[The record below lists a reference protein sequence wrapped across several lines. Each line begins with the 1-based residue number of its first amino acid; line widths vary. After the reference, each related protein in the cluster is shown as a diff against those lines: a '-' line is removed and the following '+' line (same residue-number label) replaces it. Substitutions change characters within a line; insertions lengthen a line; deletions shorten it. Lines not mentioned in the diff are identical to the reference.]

1 MNQENAW
8 KILDKY
14 FEGNPIALINHHIE
28 SYNDFMNNGISQ
40 IFREKNPI
48 KIIKQQDPETREYKY
63 QANLFLG
70 GKNGDKIYFGKPI
83 IFDENNEHYMYP
95 NEARLRNFTYGVTI
109 HYDVD
114 VEFIIRNSEGV
125 PTTTTFLLEKIYLGR
140 FPIMLRSNLC
150 ILNGF
155 DRNVRYTMGECKND
169 LGGYFIIDGKE
180 KTIISQEK
188 FADNML
194 YIKDKVNELYSHS
207 AEIRSVSEDASK
219 PIRTFS
225 IRIVAPTEKYT
236 NNQIVVNIPNVRKPI
251 PLFIVMRALGIISDK
266 EIINCCLL
274 NMEKNKQFIDLFI
287 PSVHDAGAIFTQEIA
302 IKYIGTFTKGKSKE
316 HVMEILMNY
325 LLPNIGEL
333 NFRDKATFIGYMV
346 FELLKVF
353 IGQKK
358 PTDRDSFK
366 YKRVEVPGSLL
377 YDLFKE
383 YYTLQQRNIFLK
395 IDKEYYYKEGIYQE
409 NFESLIKNNYSD
421 FFSTKIVEEGFRKAF
436 KGNWGSETHTK
447 RLGVVQDVNR
457 LSFNS
462 YISIMRKINLPL
474 DSSAKVVGPRLLH
487 SSQWGI
493 IDPVDTPDG
502 GNIGL
507 HKHMSI
513 LAKISKNCSGYGIIK
528 WLQVNTSLELLN
540 ECSFSYL
547 GDKTKIF
554 VNGSWIGIVNDPV
567 NTYNKLIISRRNS
580 IIPIYTSIAWNIK
593 ESSINIFTDSG
604 RMSHP
609 VYYVEDKTISIN
621 NPNIIDLI
629 ESNNFTWNDLISGFN
644 KKQGTFDINSCTTYL
659 DYKELYPRIS
669 SDDFNNLKA
678 VIEYIDTSEEET
690 ALICVN
696 SKDINKKPYTHMEI
710 HPSLILG
717 VMGNQIVFPENN
729 PLPRDLFSC
738 GQSKQAVSLYHTN
751 YNSRFDKT
759 ALVLNYGQTPLVK
772 SRYLKYI
779 HREEQPYGI
788 NVIVAIACYGGYN
801 VEDSILFNKGSID
814 RGLFRNTYYNTYEAR
829 EDSSKVGNSQVDSR
843 FANIETTNII
853 GLKPG
858 YDYSDLDEN
867 GLIKPNI
874 KIDEKKVMIGKVLTN
889 ISNPEVSLDASIF
902 PKKGQL
908 GFIDKTYITEGDE
921 GYRLAK
927 VRVRDER
934 IPAIGDK
941 FCSRCGQKGTIGL
954 VIDEKNMPF
963 TEEGIRPDIIINPH
977 ALPSRMT
984 IGQLLE
990 TVMGKAGCEYGSFA
1004 ECTAFNNTG
1013 SKYKAFGK
1021 LLSNIGFS
1029 SSANEILY
1037 NGESGE
1043 QMRMDIFIGPTY
1055 YMRLKHIV
1063 KDKINYRAKGPRTV
1077 ITRQTVQGRANDGGL
1092 RVGEQERD
1100 AIVAHGLSY
1109 FLKESMLVRG
1119 DEFYMAIC
1127 NLTGMIAI
1135 YNTSLN
1141 LFISPFADGPIKF
1154 VGELDDNKKIEKITR
1169 FGRNFSIVRIP
1180 YAFKLLIQELSTLNI
1195 NMRIITDKNIDQLSS
1210 MNPFNKIDKF
1220 EDFDDL
1226 DKESIIGPQSVEPEI
1241 PEDIPDT
1248 SVQSAIDLDAKSLEK
1263 TIAENIVDLDK
1274 DKKQEK
1280 VDDEE
1285 AELLAALS
1293 ETSQPALKIG
1303 ESTSIEPDEL
1313 PDINTVPLIGSTLA
1327 KKTTSQIDKDSNSDD
1342 ALVTTP
1348 IDDPLTPD
1356 ELEQENLELLT
1367 DIIDEDDIE
1376 KDPVLQE
1383 KTVAIQ

>member
-1 MNQENAW
+1 MNQENTW

-14 FEGNPIALINHHIE
+14 FEENPTALIDHHIE
-28 SYNDFMNNGISQ
+28 SYNNFINYGIPQ

-48 KIIKQQDPETREYKY
+48 KIIKQQDPETREYKFET
-63 QANLFLG
+63 NLYLG
-70 GKNGDKIYFGKPI
+70 GKTGNKIYFGKPI

-95 NEARLRNFTYGVTI
+95 NEARLRNFTYGVSI

-114 VEFIIRNSEGV
+114 VEFIIRNQDGQ
-125 PTTTTFLLEKIYLGR
+125 PITTNFSIDKIYLGK
-140 FPIMLRSNLC
+140 FPIMLRSDLC
-150 ILNGF
+150 ILSGF
-155 DRNVRYTMGECKND
+155 DRNIRYTMGECKND

-194 YIKDKVNELYSHS
+194 YIKDKVNEIYSHS
-207 AEIRSVSEDASK
+207 AEIRTVSEDASK

-225 IRIVAPTEKYT
+225 IRIVSPTEKYT

-266 EIINCCLL
+266 DIINCCLL
-274 NMEKNKQFIDLFI
+274 NMEKNKDFIDLFI
-287 PSVHDAGAIFTQEIA
+287 PSIHDAGAIFTQEIA
-302 IKYIGTFTKGKSKE
+302 IKYIGSFTKGKSKE

-333 NFRDKATFIGYMV
+333 NFRDKACFIGHMV
-346 FELLKVF
+346 LELLKVF
-353 IGQKK
+353 TGQKK
-358 PTDRDSFK
+358 STDRDSFK
-366 YKRVEVPGSLL
+366 YKRVELPGSLL

-383 YYTLQQRNIFLK
+383 YFTLQQRNIFLK

-436 KGNWGSETHTK
+436 KGNWGAESHTK
-447 RLGVVQDVNR
+447 RMGVVQDVNR

-507 HKHMSI
+507 HKHMSV
-513 LAKISKNCSGYGIIK
+513 LAKITKNCSQTGIIK
-528 WLQVNTSLELLN
+528 WLQTNTSLELLN

-554 VNGSWIGIVNDPV
+554 VNGSWIGIVADPF
-567 NTYNKLIISRRNS
+567 NTYNKLIISRRNALIS
-580 IIPIYTSIAWNIK
+580 IYTSIAWNIR
-593 ESSINIFTDSG
+593 EMSINIFTDSG
-604 RMSHP
+604 RMCHP
-609 VYYVEDKTISIN
+609 IYYLENKTVSIN
-621 NPNIIDLI
+621 NANILDRIQ
-629 ESNNFTWNDLISGFN
+629 SNKFTWNELISGFN
-644 KKQGTFDINSCTTYL
+644 KKPDKFNVNDCSIYL
-659 DYKELYPRIS
+659 DYKELYPSIS
-669 SDDFNNLKA
+669 SGDFNNLKA
-678 VIEYIDTSEEET
+678 IIEYIDTSEEES
-690 ALICVN
+690 ALICFN
-696 SKDINKKPYTHMEI
+696 EKDIDKKPYTHMEI

-751 YNSRFDKT
+751 FNSRFDKT
-759 ALVLNYGQTPLVK
+759 ALVLNYGQTPLIK

-801 VEDSILFNKGSID
+801 VEDSILFNKASID

-843 FANIETTNII
+843 FANIETANVT

-858 YDYSDLDEN
+858 YDYSDLDEA

-889 ISNPEVSLDASIF
+889 ISNPEVSLDASVF

-963 TEEGIRPDIIINPH
+963 TENGVRPDIIINPH

-990 TVMGKAGCEYGSFA
+990 TVMGKACCEYGTFA
-1004 ECTAFNNTG
+1004 ECTAFNNNG
-1013 SKYKAFGK
+1013 SKYKAFGQI
-1021 LLSNIGFS
+1021 LSNAGFS
-1029 SSANEILY
+1029 TSANEVLY

-1043 QMRMDIFIGPTY
+1043 QLRMDIFIGPTY

-1119 DEFYMAIC
+1119 DEFYMAVC

-1135 YNTSLN
+1135 YNSSQN
-1141 LFISPFADGPIKF
+1141 LFISPFADGPVQF
-1154 VGELDDNKKIEKITR
+1154 VGDIDENKKIDKITK
-1169 FGRNFSIVRIP
+1169 FGRDFSIVRIP
-1180 YAFKLLIQELSTLNI
+1180 YAFKLLIQELATLNI
-1195 NMRIITDKNIDQLSS
+1195 NMRIITDKNINQLSS
-1210 MNPFNKIDKF
+1210 MNVKNKIDSLD
-1220 EDFDDL
+1220 DF
-1226 DKESIIGPQSVEPEI
+1226 DKESIIKSQVREQE
-1241 PEDIPDT
+1241 ELQELQENQDDID
-1248 SVQSAIDLDAKSLEK
+1248 VDQQIDLDDLELEK
-1263 TIAENIVDLDK
+1263 TIKENIVDLDK
-1274 DKKQEK
+1274 EQELQ
-1280 VDDEE
+1280 EEEESE
-1285 AELLAALS
+1285 AELLAAL
-1293 ETSQPALKIG
+1293 
-1303 ESTSIEPDEL
+1303 DEA
-1313 PDINTVPLIGSTLA
+1313 PDIGSVPLIGTT
-1327 KKTTSQIDKDSNSDD
+1327 KNKTTTVVNPATIEEEIEQPEKIIQ
-1342 ALVTTP
+1342 TP
-1348 IDDPLTPD
+1348 IDDPETPD
-1356 ELEQENLELLT
+1356 VLEQQTLELLT
-1367 DIIDEDDIE
+1367 DFKDDEDEDLE
-1376 KDPVLQE
+1376 QEEAKE
-1383 KTVAIQ
+1383 KTVEIK